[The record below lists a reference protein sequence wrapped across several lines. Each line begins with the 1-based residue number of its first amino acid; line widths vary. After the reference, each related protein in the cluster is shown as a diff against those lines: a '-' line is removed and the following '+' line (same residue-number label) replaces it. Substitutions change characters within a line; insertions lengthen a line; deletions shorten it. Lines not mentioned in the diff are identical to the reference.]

1 MVDKEYVKED
11 STTEEYG
18 HPNDID
24 KCLHVKLHPQII
36 LTSTRQIL
44 TAKEPRGTTVLSLL
58 PIVVLEIIFSYL
70 NIDSIENLYDIDPYI
85 ENVMDGL
92 ISVQNLKENLFREE
106 QIEFEKK
113 QFAFWKERLRL
124 IHRRNKKKLD

>member
-1 MVDKEYVKED
+1 MVDKGSTKD

-18 HPNDID
+18 HPNGID

-36 LTSTRQIL
+36 LTSTQQIL
-44 TAKEPRGTTVLSLL
+44 TAKERRGTTVLSLL
-58 PIVVLEIIFSYL
+58 PVVVLEIIFSYL
-70 NIDSIENLYDIDPYI
+70 DIDAIENLYDIDPYI

-113 QFAFWKERLRL
+113 QFALWRERLKI
-124 IHRRNKKKLD
+124 IHQKQMKKLD